1 MSEDITTRFVLQ
13 SDVLLTPVQ
22 ELSIT
27 ARERLGADD
36 GDYALSRTMSR
47 TPVRV
52 LDRDFADLLQRFRS
66 PTRIVDAILSYSR
79 DHRVGAEATL
89 DEAFPML
96 QRLINSQVLVVA
108 TSDANHVGS
117 VRAEGW

>member
-27 ARERLGADD
+27 ARHQLGADD

-47 TPVRV
+47 APVRV
-52 LDRDFADLLQRFRS
+52 LDRDFTDLLQRFRS
-66 PTRIVDAILSYSR
+66 PR
-79 DHRVGAEATL
+79 DRVT
-89 DEAFPML
+89 F
-96 QRLINSQVLVVA
+96 SW
-108 TSDANHVGS
+108 
-117 VRAEGW
+117 VRKRE